1 MGGKKYDS
9 SPNLKEM
16 ENGPPKLSVNRLKKL
31 EKKRPV
37 SPLVSQ
43 QHPPNIINNSNGTA
57 ASSSTAAAAAA
68 LAALIPNASNLLK
81 EIHQMPALLPE
92 EIVPQL
98 LNTYFPD
105 RNAPTPPYR
114 YEEPCDEPPPV
125 LPVSQ
130 PKPKKEKKD
139 KTKKDKSW
147 THHQRPGSS
156 SSTNRE
162 IREEPPK
169 LEPATTIRLGCSPST
184 SFPVAESA
192 ARATPPRPAD
202 LPPLKKEEYDSDAT
216 IPMLT
221 DGGDLPI
228 GDMPTTFPLNIS
240 MKDSPARPPDSTAV
254 KESKKE
260 RRDKENGHVKS
271 IDKLPPIKIK
281 LLSPSTSS
289 DPSTTPA
296 RGAGTPGQEP
306 LKIRIKPI
314 AQESPVPSTSTVS
327 TTAAAESSST
337 SRPSSG
343 MGVVQP
349 KHIDRSVDRPRVK
362 TKGEL
367 KALPALP
374 PLFTV
379 DTRIVRPTTP
389 NNPRSSTSTPVP
401 PVAARNSPVPP
412 IVLKSREKEK
422 INTATTSTPAK
433 ASTASVKKETPPKP
447 SPSTAQPHV
456 EAKKKAEPTKKQP
469 AKKKEVK
476 SRASVDLT
484 EDEDEAPVKG
494 KANGD
499 DPQVWI
505 CPVCSVAYAD
515 GANMVG
521 CDTCDDWYH
530 WACVGITVEPPAE
543 QQWFCD
549 KCTKKRSESKVEKRK
564 GSSIGAAAAAKKR
577 K

>member
-1 MGGKKYDS
+1 
-9 SPNLKEM
+9 
-16 ENGPPKLSVNRLKKL
+16 
-31 EKKRPV
+31 
-37 SPLVSQ
+37 
-43 QHPPNIINNSNGTA
+43 
-57 ASSSTAAAAAA
+57 
-68 LAALIPNASNLLK
+68 
-81 EIHQMPALLPE
+81 
-92 EIVPQL
+92 
-98 LNTYFPD
+98 
-105 RNAPTPPYR
+105 
-114 YEEPCDEPPPV
+114 
-125 LPVSQ
+125 
-130 PKPKKEKKD
+130 
-139 KTKKDKSW
+139 
-147 THHQRPGSS
+147 
-156 SSTNRE
+156 
-162 IREEPPK
+162 
-169 LEPATTIRLGCSPST
+169 
-184 SFPVAESA
+184 
-192 ARATPPRPAD
+192 
-202 LPPLKKEEYDSDAT
+202 
-216 IPMLT
+216 MLT

-228 GDMPTTFPLNIS
+228 GDMPANRERDRE
-240 MKDSPARPPDSTAV
+240 KDRDRGKHRDRSRDRQAE

-349 KHIDRSVDRPRVK
+349 KHIDRSVD
-362 TKGEL
+362 L
-367 KALPALP
+367 
-374 PLFTV
+374 
-379 DTRIVRPTTP
+379 
-389 NNPRSSTSTPVP
+389 
-401 PVAARNSPVPP
+401 PP

-422 INTATTSTPAK
+422 INTPTTSTPAK

-456 EAKKKAEPTKKQP
+456 EAKKKAEPVKKQP

-530 WACVGITVEPPAE
+530 WACVGITVEPRPNNSGSVISARKSARRARWRSGRAP
-543 QQWFCD
+543 QLALLLRRRSGNR
-549 KCTKKRSESKVEKRK
+549 CTL
-564 GSSIGAAAAAKKR
+564 
-577 K
+577 